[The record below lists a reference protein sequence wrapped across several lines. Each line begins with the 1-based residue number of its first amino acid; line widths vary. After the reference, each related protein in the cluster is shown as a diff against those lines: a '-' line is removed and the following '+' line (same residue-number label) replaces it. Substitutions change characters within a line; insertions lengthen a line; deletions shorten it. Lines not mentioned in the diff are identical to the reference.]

1 MKTALTEL
9 AWPVLKLLISVLIV
23 AALYFQTDR
32 LESTQQALANA
43 LVELED
49 QRAAARQVAS
59 MLEARQAIDS
69 IRTEELNRAYKNNQD
84 LQRAVADG
92 RRRLLVKATCS
103 RPAVPAATSPTGVA
117 DAAAP
122 ELTSDARSDYFTLR
136 DQLALSE
143 KQTQGLQDYVTQV
156 CLRTPAKP

>member
-9 AWPVLKLLISVLIV
+9 AWPVLKLLISVLVV
-23 AALYFQTDR
+23 AALYFQTER
-32 LESTQQALANA
+32 LETAHQLLAYAQQE
-43 LVELED
+43 LVDE
-49 QRAAARQVAS
+49 RAAAKSLAA
-59 MLEARQAIDS
+59 MLDARQAIDS
-69 IRTEELNRAYKNNQD
+69 QRTEELNRAYQDNQD

-103 RPAVPAATSPTGVA
+103 RPAVPAATAAAGVV
-117 DAAAP
+117 DAATS